1 MIDTENLKRKQKV
14 DPISSFL
21 NSVYPNFLAGYLFS
35 QKAYKNGFELS
46 NSRLQFDVV
55 NVTQFFY
62 K

>member
-1 MIDTENLKRKQKV
+1 MIDTENLKSTQKV

-35 QKAYKNGFELS
+35 QKAYKNGFESS
-46 NSRLQFDVV
+46 NSRLQFDLV
-55 NVTQFFY
+55 NGTQSFD